1 VHDVLLVQ
9 HGLALLRTEALGVTS
24 ANSPR
29 DADDISGLGDAPL
42 ELDGGASV
50 ELAASSEFRTVVVD
64 PFGALTDPAS

>member
-29 DADDISGLGDAPL
+29 DADDISGLGDAP
-42 ELDGGASV
+42 
-50 ELAASSEFRTVVVD
+50 SS
-64 PFGALTDPAS
+64 